1 MRSNGAQHRQL
12 RHQSPPPTS
21 RGCCARPPAP
31 CAPAAASPSPTSSRD
46 RDMDAA
52 IHDDV
57 QACTGCVAGSADPS
71 PEFETVARRGRA
83 RRRQALP
90 GRAQPLTRQECLT
103 PPQSPTIQ
111 GYRRRT
117 PSRIGEQNC
126 LLIQP
131 FSPMSPVRS
140 WWIAPRR
147 SPAGVWTSDPAWS
160 PKRRINRPK
169 PTAQRRDTVVFK
181 PPICRRSAA
190 LAAES
195 RLPENRGVP
204 GPSPGLAIRGSACS
218 AGTLRFLQH
227 RRV

>member
-1 MRSNGAQHRQL
+1 MRAGGRFAVSDVIPGPRHGCGDPRRRAGMHRL
-12 RHQSPPPTS
+12 R
-21 RGCCARPPAP
+21 RR
-31 CAPAAASPSPTSSRD
+31 
-46 RDMDAA
+46 
-52 IHDDV
+52 
-57 QACTGCVAGSADPS
+57 SADPS

-90 GRAQPLTRQECLT
+90 GRAQPLTPQECLT

-117 PSRIGEQNC
+117 RSRIGEQNH
-126 LLIQP
+126 LLIQL
-131 FSPMSPVRS
+131 FSPMSPSRS

-160 PKRRINRPK
+160 PKRRRNRPK

-204 GPSPGLAIRGSACS
+204 GSSPGLAIRRSACS
-218 AGTLRFLQH
+218 LGRLRSAS
-227 RRV
+227 VVII